1 MISFIYFVHNI
12 HPSSVT
18 WLNVHL
24 HVFYIQ
30 ACHLLEQNPATF
42 LMLTR
47 GYLIFEKSRK
57 QKKKKKL
64 KRQISYQVCTSSC
77 VSVLITDADKL
88 QHTQEMNLLPALQQK
103 CKSCQV
109 VSVLLWRVYWFLH
122 YLHTENRVLSFCSDQ
137 KGVMFEVCGGLVFKM
152 RTRCFSEMDD
162 SPKYFSSIKSLLN
175 MWN

>member
-1 MISFIYFVHNI
+1 MSISCVLY
-12 HPSSVT
+12 PSLSSVRT
-18 WLNVHL
+18 KYSHFP
-24 HVFYIQ
+24 HVDLCLSDFW
-30 ACHLLEQNPATF
+30 E
-42 LMLTR
+42 
-47 GYLIFEKSRK
+47 K
-57 QKKKKKL
+57 QKAKKK

-88 QHTQEMNLLPALQQK
+88 QHTQEMNLPPALQQK

-137 KGVMFEVCGGLVFKM
+137 KGVMFEVCGRLVFKM

-162 SPKYFSSIKSLLN
+162 SPKYLTSIKSLLN

>member
-12 HPSSVT
+12 HPR
-18 WLNVHL
+18 LNVHF
-24 HVFYIQ
+24 HVFYIR
-30 ACHLLEQNPATF
+30 ACRPLEQNPATF
-42 LMLTR
+42 LTMTCA
-47 GYLIFEKSRK
+47 YLIFEKSKK
-57 QKKKKKL
+57 QKKK

-88 QHTQEMNLLPALQQK
+88 QHTQEMNLPPALQQK

-152 RTRCFSEMDD
+152 RTRCFSEIDD